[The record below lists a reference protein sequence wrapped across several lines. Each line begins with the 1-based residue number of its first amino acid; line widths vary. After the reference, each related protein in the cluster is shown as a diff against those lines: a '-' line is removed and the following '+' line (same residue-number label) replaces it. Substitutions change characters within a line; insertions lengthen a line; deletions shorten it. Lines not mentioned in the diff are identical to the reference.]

1 MLIESAPIF
10 IPSKASF
17 MNPSIP
23 ILAVLLSA
31 TPLLAAEAKSA
42 KAELA
47 ANTVI
52 LNETAVKNLRLQ
64 TLEADEQ
71 EFEETVFA
79 LGRIEVIP
87 ERRAAVSSRVSGR
100 VVALEAVL
108 GEAVKEGAIVAKLE
122 SRQPGDPPPVIL
134 LKAPM
139 SGLVTETD
147 VRLGDPVGPDKALL
161 EITDLTEVFAVAHV
175 PEHLAGA
182 MKPGTVAHIRITA
195 LPGEQFEGV
204 LLRFGT
210 VADRASG
217 TVDAIFKLPNPNLT
231 IRPGMRAE
239 FSVVLGKRDNVL
251 AVPRQALQGEAS
263 NRFLYVA
270 NLDLPFAYVKVPV
283 ITGAMNDRFVEIKQ
297 GLLPGDKVV
306 TEGAYSLAYAGKGNV
321 SLKEA
326 LDAAHG
332 HEHAADGGELPKG
345 GAANAPAGGD
355 GHDHGSAPSRLSGLT
370 LVSLIANGVLLVL
383 LAVAAFR
390 RPKSEDAS
398 VITQPKPEGSGH
410 A

>member
-175 PEHLAGA
+175 P
-182 MKPGTVAHIRITA
+182 
-195 LPGEQFEGV
+195 V
-204 LLRFGT
+204 LM
-210 VADRASG
+210 A
-217 TVDAIFKLPNPNLT
+217 
-231 IRPGMRAE
+231 
-239 FSVVLGKRDNVL
+239 
-251 AVPRQALQGEAS
+251 
-263 NRFLYVA
+263 
-270 NLDLPFAYVKVPV
+270 
-283 ITGAMNDRFVEIKQ
+283 
-297 GLLPGDKVV
+297 
-306 TEGAYSLAYAGKGNV
+306 
-321 SLKEA
+321 
-326 LDAAHG
+326 
-332 HEHAADGGELPKG
+332 
-345 GAANAPAGGD
+345 
-355 GHDHGSAPSRLSGLT
+355 
-370 LVSLIANGVLLVL
+370 
-383 LAVAAFR
+383 
-390 RPKSEDAS
+390 
-398 VITQPKPEGSGH
+398 
-410 A
+410 